1 MSEST
6 GPSKCAFPG
15 VRFFSLTLIAV
26 AGIAGVLAL
35 ALKLPY
41 GTGEQNEFFLFV
53 GRFHPLVVHL
63 PIALILLVG
72 LMEVLACFKGFQH
85 LRGSIL
91 TILLIAALTSGLAV
105 LHGSL
110 LASGGGDNSETL
122 QDHLWSGVAFSIMAF
137 ALLPLRVLATA
148 CTNGLA
154 RGAYTLLLT
163 FTIFTLFIASH
174 LGANL
179 SKGPDY
185 LVKYMPENMK
195 NVVRKFPAPVRD
207 FIGVK
212 PAAVVAQA
220 DAPVAEPTL
229 YEAIIAP
236 GFDARCVSCHN
247 PDKTKGGL
255 RMDTLA
261 ELMKGGKSGPA
272 ITLGDLAK
280 SEVHVRVTLPEDDV
294 DFMPPDGKPALSKE
308 EVALLTWWIE
318 SKLPGE
324 TLVSA
329 IPNPPAEVKKAIDDF
344 MAKVKPKAAA
354 GSTAEAAAP
363 TVDPAVAL
371 AAMEKSIKAV
381 NEGWSGRL
389 MPISRSAADGIEM
402 TAVSSGPS
410 FDDTAL
416 AKIAPVAGDLRAVD
430 LSRTSVTD
438 GGLQPLAAATGLKK
452 LRLDNTKVGN
462 AGVALLA
469 GLPALESLN
478 LFGTAID
485 DQSIDSLV
493 KMRALKKL
501 YIGNTKF
508 TKDGLDKLRA
518 GLPGCEI
525 FSTLDPL
532 PVARVIEPPEPEK
545 KPEPAKKPNAGGG
558 KKPKPAPSA
567 KEGAKPKPQ
576 AKTPEAQPPPEPAP
590 EPEAQPEPEPAPEP
604 EAQPEPEPAPE
615 PEAQPEPE
623 PAPEPEAQP

>member
-6 GPSKCAFPG
+6 GPSKCAFPSA
-15 VRFFSLTLIAV
+15 RFVTLTLVAI

-41 GTGEQNEFFLFV
+41 GTGQQNEFFLFV

-72 LMEVLACFKGFQH
+72 LMEVLACFKAFQH
-85 LRGSIL
+85 LRSSIL
-91 TILLIAALTSGLAV
+91 TILLIAALSSGLAV

-122 QDHLWSGVAFSIMAF
+122 NDHLWSGVAFSIMAF
-137 ALLPLRVLATA
+137 ALLPLRVLASA

-163 FTIFTLFIASH
+163 GTILTLFIASH
-174 LGANL
+174 LGGNL
-179 SKGPDY
+179 THGPDY
-185 LVKYMPENMK
+185 LVKYMPENMRA
-195 NVVRKFPAPVRD
+195 VVRKLPASVRD

-212 PAAVVAQA
+212 PAAVVA
-220 DAPVAEPTL
+220 DAAAPMAEPTL
-229 YEAIIAP
+229 YEAVIAP
-236 GFDARCVSCHN
+236 GFEARCVSCHN

-261 ELMKGGKSGPA
+261 ELMKGGKNGPA

-280 SEVHVRVTLPEDDV
+280 SETHVRVTLPEDDV

-344 MAKVKPKAAA
+344 MAKAKTKAVAA
-354 GSTAEAAAP
+354 TTPAAP
-363 TVDPAVAL
+363 TVDPAVAM
-371 AAMEKSIKAV
+371 AALEKSIKAV
-381 NEGWSGRL
+381 NQGWSGRL
-389 MPISRSAADGIEM
+389 MPISRAAADGIEM

-410 FDDTAL
+410 FDDAAL
-416 AKIAPVAGDLRAVD
+416 AKISPVAAELRAVD

-438 GGLQPLAAATGLKK
+438 AGLQPLAAATGLKK

-462 AGVALLA
+462 AGIALLA
-469 GLPALESLN
+469 NLPAVESLN
-478 LFGTAID
+478 LFGSAVD
-485 DQSIDSLV
+485 DQAIESLV
-493 KMRALKKL
+493 KMRGLKKL

-508 TKDGLDKLRA
+508 TKPGLDKLRA
-518 GLPGCEI
+518 DLPGCEVY
-525 FSTLDPL
+525 STLEPL
-532 PVARVIEPPEPEK
+532 PEAKVIEAPAPPK
-545 KPEPAKKPNAGGG
+545 KPDPAKQPKPPGGN
-558 KKPKPAPSA
+558 KPKPAAPDP
-567 KEGAKPKPQ
+567 KKPAPQ
-576 AKTPEAQPPPEPAP
+576 PAPQPAPAQPTPAQPAPAQPAPAEPAP
-590 EPEAQPEPEPAPEP
+590 GNPT
-604 EAQPEPEPAPE
+604 
-615 PEAQPEPE
+615 
-623 PAPEPEAQP
+623 

>member
-1 MSEST
+1 MSENP
-6 GPSKCAFPG
+6 GQSKCAFPAT
-15 VRFFSLTLIAV
+15 RFLILTLIAI
-26 AGIAGVLAL
+26 AGTAGVLAL

-41 GTGEQNEFFLFV
+41 GSGQENGIFLFV

-72 LMEVLACFKGFQH
+72 IMEVLACFKAFQH
-85 LRGSIL
+85 LRSSIL
-91 TILLIAALTSGLAV
+91 TILLIAALSSGLAV

-163 FTIFTLFIASH
+163 STILTLFIASH
-174 LGANL
+174 LGGNL
-179 SKGPDY
+179 THGSDY

-212 PAAVVAQA
+212 PTAVVAQA

-229 YEAIIAP
+229 YEALIAP

-329 IPNPPAEVKKAIDDF
+329 IPNPPVEVKKAIDAF
-344 MAKVKPKAAA
+344 MAKA
-354 GSTAEAAAP
+354 GAKTTASATTAEVVTPA
-363 TVDPAVAL
+363 VDPAVAM
-371 AAMEKSIKAV
+371 AAMEKSIKAI

-410 FDDTAL
+410 FDDAAF
-416 AKIAPVAGDLRAVD
+416 AKIAPVAADLRSVD

-438 GGLQPLAAATGLKK
+438 GGLQPLTAATGLKK

-469 GLPALESLN
+469 SLPALESLN
-478 LFGTAID
+478 LFGSAID
-485 DQSIDSLV
+485 DEAIDSLV

-501 YIGNTKF
+501 YIGNTQF
-508 TKDGLDKLRA
+508 TKPGLDKLRA
-518 GLPGCEI
+518 ELPGCEI

-532 PVARVIEPPEPEK
+532 PVAEVIAAPEPEK
-545 KPEPAKKPNAGGG
+545 KPEPAKKPNQGGG
-558 KKPKPAPSA
+558 KKPKPSA
-567 KEGAKPKPQ
+567 GKNAKPAAPPAPAAAPAPPAAAPEAAPAPEAEKTQ
-576 AKTPEAQPPPEPAP
+576 AEPTPPAPEAQP
-590 EPEAQPEPEPAPEP
+590 
-604 EAQPEPEPAPE
+604 
-615 PEAQPEPE
+615 
-623 PAPEPEAQP
+623 

>member
-1 MSEST
+1 
-6 GPSKCAFPG
+6 
-15 VRFFSLTLIAV
+15 
-26 AGIAGVLAL
+26 VLAL

-72 LMEVLACFKGFQH
+72 LMEVLACFKAFQH
-85 LRGSIL
+85 LRSSIL
-91 TILLIAALTSGLAV
+91 TILLIAALSSGLAV

-122 QDHLWSGVAFSIMAF
+122 HDHLWSGVAFSIMAF

-163 FTIFTLFIASH
+163 TTILTLFIASH
-174 LGANL
+174 LGANI

-195 NVVRKFPAPVRD
+195 NVVRNFPAPVRD

-212 PAAVVAQA
+212 AEAEVVARA
-220 DAPVAEPTL
+220 DAPVVEPTL
-229 YEAIIAP
+229 YEALIAP

-324 TLVSA
+324 TPVSA
-329 IPNPPAEVKKAIDDF
+329 IPNPPAEVKKAIDAF
-344 MAKVKPKAAA
+344 MAKVKPKGTA

-363 TVDPAVAL
+363 PVVDPAAAL
-371 AAMEKSIKAV
+371 AAMETSIKAI

-410 FDDTAL
+410 FDDAAL
-416 AKIAPVAGDLRAVD
+416 AKIVPVAGDLRAVD

-438 GGLQPLAAATGLKK
+438 GGLQPLATATGLKK

-485 DQSIDSLV
+485 DQAIDSLV

-508 TKDGLDKLRA
+508 TKDGLAKLRA
-518 GLPGCEI
+518 ELPGCEI

-532 PVARVIEPPEPEK
+532 PVAKVIETPEPEK
-545 KPEPAKKPNAGGG
+545 KPEPAKKPTPGEE
-558 KKPKPAPSA
+558 PKPEAKAPEA
-567 KEGAKPKPQ
+567 AKPEPP
-576 AKTPEAQPPPEPAP
+576 APAPEAQPVPPPPAP
-590 EPEAQPEPEPAPEP
+590 EAAPAPQPAPSSAPAPGAEP
-604 EAQPEPEPAPE
+604 EAAPRNPA
-615 PEAQPEPE
+615 
-623 PAPEPEAQP
+623 